1 MNIMDLAKKEEALF
15 IQSCPEWGKFEIWQL
30 LFEDPEEGVMEV
42 GIPVLAYEKDG
53 KAALLSSDEIDKYM
67 DYISDT
73 RQDDEEFEPEII
85 KVV

>member
-1 MNIMDLAKKEEALF
+1 MSIMDLAKKEEALY
-15 IQSCPEWGKFEIWQL
+15 IQSCPEWNGTEIWQL

-42 GIPVLAYEKDG
+42 GLPVLAYEKDG
-53 KAALLSSDEIDKYM
+53 KAALLSSDQIDQYM
-67 DYISDT
+67 DYTSET